1 MKHALRSLARQP
13 AFTTVAVVTLAVG
26 ISAATAMF
34 SVVRGVLLRPLPI
47 ADQDRVVVVHKAMGS
62 DNQLGAFTGV
72 DVDDLRAHPGVFA
85 DVAANGYDGA
95 WPYVAKIG
103 DRALTMSTN
112 VATAEFFTVLGARP
126 AAGRLFVRE
135 DGERG
140 GPEVVVLSYGFWRKQ
155 FGGDPAVVGT
165 HLTMGGEHMTIVG
178 VAPEGFDFP
187 SGVEAWLNILPDS
200 VGMSPKT
207 MAYGIIGRLRP
218 DVTIHQ
224 ATSAMAGFMRR
235 PGDWDPHGTD
245 RVSRPVVLPL
255 DEAIVGEIRP
265 SIVILGVAVGLVFLI
280 ATVNVAN
287 LLLIRATSRAR
298 ELAVRAALGAGR
310 WRIGMELLSESVVLA
325 ALSAALGLLLAV
337 VAIRALVALAPH
349 ELPRVGEI
357 RVDGAA
363 FGVAFAAAALATV
376 IFGFAPVWWTGG
388 AALTR
393 SLRTGTRG
401 GRDTRGARFLKQ
413 TLVVGQ
419 VALAL
424 IVAGGAALLTRSLV
438 ALQRVNMGF
447 TAPEVTMVQISA
459 PETDTSLAGYL
470 SLYERL
476 ADRVGGTPV
485 VIGPFSGEGGWTAA
499 YVPEGRDAANDA
511 EHPDVNLEVI
521 AANYFHTIGV
531 PLVRGRS
538 FAAGATD
545 EAVVSQALARR
556 FWPGQDPIGKRLRRY
571 LRDGSDPWST
581 VVGVAGET
589 RYRDLAKTW
598 PTVYV
603 PIARGA
609 AMNIFPG
616 RVAVRTTMRSDALL
630 GVVRRALPE
639 IDPTVSVVEVDPV
652 ERLAAGPLARPRFN
666 SVLLVTFAVVAMLL
680 AAVGLYG
687 VMASIVS
694 QRTHELGLRMALG
707 ATTGD
712 VGRLVLRQGMRLA
725 VAGIAAGLVG
735 SLITAGAL
743 RGLLYGIGP
752 TDPGPLGVAVAVL
765 LGVVWL
771 ACYVPAR
778 RAVRVSP
785 LVALRAES

>member
-1 MKHALRSLARQP
+1 MRHALRSLARQP

-72 DVDDLRAHPGVFA
+72 DMDDLRAHPGVFTA
-85 DVAANGYDGA
+85 VAGNGYDGA

-224 ATSAMAGFMRR
+224 ATSAMTAFMRR

-310 WRIGMELLSESVVLA
+310 WRIGTELLSESVVLA

-337 VAIRALVALAPH
+337 VAVR
-349 ELPRVGEI
+349 
-357 RVDGAA
+357 
-363 FGVAFAAAALATV
+363 
-376 IFGFAPVWWTGG
+376 
-388 AALTR
+388 
-393 SLRTGTRG
+393 
-401 GRDTRGARFLKQ
+401 
-413 TLVVGQ
+413 
-419 VALAL
+419 ALAL
-424 IVAGGAALLTRSLV
+424 IVAGGAALLTRSLM
-438 ALQRVNMGF
+438 ALQRVDMGF
-447 TAPEVTMVQISA
+447 AAPEVTMVQISA

-521 AANYFHTIGV
+521 AANYFHTLGV

-616 RVAVRTTMRSDALL
+616 RVAVRTTMRPDALL

-712 VGRLVLRQGMRLA
+712 VGRLVLRQGMQLA

-752 TDPGPLGVAVAVL
+752 TDPGPLGAAVTVL

-785 LVALRAES
+785 LIALRAES

>member
-1 MKHALRSLARQP
+1 MTHALRSLARQP

-26 ISAATAMF
+26 ISAATVMF
-34 SVVRGVLLRPLPI
+34 SVVRGVLLRPLPV
-47 ADQDRVVVVHKAMGS
+47 ADQGRVVVVHKAMGR

-72 DVDDLRAHPGVFA
+72 DLDDLRAHPGVFTA
-85 DVAANGYDGA
+85 VAGNGYDGA
-95 WPYVAKIG
+95 WPYVVKIG
-103 DRALTMSTN
+103 DRALTISTN
-112 VATAEFFTVLGARP
+112 VATAEFFNVIGARP

-140 GPEVVVLSYGFWRKQ
+140 GPEVVVLSYGCWRKQ

-165 HLTMGGEHMTIVG
+165 HVTMGGEHMTIVG

-187 SGVEAWLNILPDS
+187 SGVEAWVNILPDS
-200 VGMSPKT
+200 LGASPKT

-224 ATSAMAGFMRR
+224 ATSAMAALMRR
-235 PGDWDPHGTD
+235 PGDWDPSGTD

-265 SIVILGVAVGLVFLI
+265 SIVMLAIAVGLVFLI

-310 WRIGMELLSESVVLA
+310 WRIGLGLLSESVVLA
-325 ALSAALGLLLAV
+325 ALSAALGLLFAV
-337 VAIRALVALAPH
+337 VAIRALVALAPR

-357 RVDGAA
+357 RIDGAA
-363 FGVAFAAAALATV
+363 FGVALAAAALATV
-376 IFGFAPVWWTGG
+376 IFGFAPVWWTEG

-393 SLRTGTRG
+393 SLRTGTRA
-401 GRDTRGARFLKQ
+401 GRDTRGTRFLKQ
-413 TLVVGQ
+413 ALVSGQ

-438 ALQRVNMGF
+438 ALQRVDMGF
-447 TAPEVTMVQISA
+447 AAPEVTMVQISA

-499 YVPEGRDAANDA
+499 YLPEGRAANDA

-521 AANYFHTIGV
+521 AANYFKTLGV

-538 FAAGATD
+538 FAPGAAD
-545 EAVVSQALARR
+545 EAVVSEALARR
-556 FWPGQDPIGKRLRRY
+556 FWPGQDPIGKRLRRL
-571 LRDGSDPWST
+571 LRDGGDPWST

-616 RVAVRTTMRSDALL
+616 RVAVRTTMRPHALL
-630 GVVRRALPE
+630 GLVRAALAE

-652 ERLAAGPLARPRFN
+652 EHLAAGPLARPRFN

-712 VGRLVLRQGMRLA
+712 VGRLVLRQGMQLA
-725 VAGIAAGLVG
+725 VVGIAAGLAG

-752 TDPGPLGVAVAVL
+752 TDPGPLGAAVAVL

-771 ACYVPAR
+771 ACYVPSR

-785 LVALRAES
+785 LIALRAES